1 MSAPRLLGKT
11 VAAAVAAETR
21 EIAREMTQEILSGTG
36 GTGRSSAQA
45 QAGPS

>member
-1 MSAPRLLGKT
+1 MSAPRLLGT
-11 VAAAVAAETR
+11 AVSAAVAAETR
-21 EIAREMTQEILSGTG
+21 EIAREMTQEILTG